1 VQLRSAHLERWKR
14 ERIHKKGDSSGD
26 AAAESRSQLSR
37 AGKAERERE
46 RKGSRWV
53 GFKPYLD
60 VDEGCGSGEEE
71 EAEVA
76 GAPSH
81 GRPEISL
88 VS

>member
-1 VQLRSAHLERWKR
+1 MER
-14 ERIHKKGDSSGD
+14 ERIHKKGDPSGD

-37 AGKAERERE
+37 AGKAERER
-46 RKGSRWV
+46 KGNRWV
-53 GFKPYLD
+53 GSRPYLD
-60 VDEGCGSGEEE
+60 VDEGCGGGEEE

>member
-1 VQLRSAHLERWKR
+1 V
-14 ERIHKKGDSSGD
+14 
-26 AAAESRSQLSR
+26 
-37 AGKAERERE
+37 
-46 RKGSRWV
+46 GS
-53 GFKPYLD
+53 KPYLD

>member
-46 RKGSRWV
+46 REREKGEQMG
-53 GFKPYLD
+53 GFQALL
-60 VDEGCGSGEEE
+60 GC
-71 EAEVA
+71 
-76 GAPSH
+76 
-81 GRPEISL
+81 R
-88 VS
+88 

>member
-1 VQLRSAHLERWKR
+1 MEKR
-14 ERIHKKGDSSGD
+14 ENSQERGSIRRRGCRVKIS
-26 AAAESRSQLSR
+26 AEQSRQ
-37 AGKAERERE
+37 GRERE

>member
-1 VQLRSAHLERWKR
+1 VQLRSAHLERWKKR
-14 ERIHKKGDSSGD
+14 ENSQERGFIRRRGCRVKIS
-26 AAAESRSQLSR
+26 AEQSRQGR
-37 AGKAERERE
+37 ERERE
-46 RKGSRWV
+46 GRRWV